1 MLFCFVLLI
10 NGIDLFAQV
19 AEEMVKRDYPK
30 LYREY
35 KAEVGAQKARYVF
48 AIDISNSM
56 KPYEATVKTNIQN
69 FINALP
75 DGDFVSIIQMA
86 STQET
91 RVVVENQPVNPSTR
105 SLLLSYLNGLS
116 FNKVGSDG
124 YTMTSNIIEV
134 INQTGSSDDMKYVFM
149 FTDFEFWTKEH
160 QFNKNAVNWTSLA
173 KKVKGGF
180 LKVYGLELFQNGGS
194 NIRREAVYKDK
205 LEQIFGKVEYVG
217 GSNSTF
223 LNTWFNNT
231 KANIYNDRLRYVL
244 QRKTE
249 KENAKLILKASGMGE
264 NLVVGLTENTISSV
278 YTVAELDATS
288 LSEVQ
293 KKSKNRPLIG
303 SFSPRPITIT
313 VNAKLRAP
321 EYRNEEKSTPSTE
334 YNEVDRLL
342 NPQFEEYKIEVYG
355 GKPYLPWYIGWPLVV
370 VLGFWVI
377 SILYMLFVKKVTR
390 SWSVRGTIKENN
402 GATTPI
408 KGATPINPTS
418 FCIGRSIAKG
428 NFDVNIDGVGFCFK
442 IESRKNISCLPLP
455 GLKSGYY
462 IANVGTGNAE
472 LIDAFKKTTALGINN
487 FKYLSKP
494 GAFTPVTLK
503 IREGNK
509 EFEIKIQ

>member
-1 MLFCFVLLI
+1 
-10 NGIDLFAQV
+10 
-19 AEEMVKRDYPK
+19 
-30 LYREY
+30 
-35 KAEVGAQKARYVF
+35 
-48 AIDISNSM
+48 
-56 KPYEATVKTNIQN
+56 
-69 FINALP
+69 
-75 DGDFVSIIQMA
+75 
-86 STQET
+86 
-91 RVVVENQPVNPSTR
+91 
-105 SLLLSYLNGLS
+105 
-116 FNKVGSDG
+116 
-124 YTMTSNIIEV
+124 
-134 INQTGSSDDMKYVFM
+134 
-149 FTDFEFWTKEH
+149 
-160 QFNKNAVNWTSLA
+160 
-173 KKVKGGF
+173 
-180 LKVYGLELFQNGGS
+180 
-194 NIRREAVYKDK
+194 
-205 LEQIFGKVEYVG
+205 
-217 GSNSTF
+217 
-223 LNTWFNNT
+223 
-231 KANIYNDRLRYVL
+231 
-244 QRKTE
+244 
-249 KENAKLILKASGMGE
+249 
-264 NLVVGLTENTISSV
+264 
-278 YTVAELDATS
+278 
-288 LSEVQ
+288 
-293 KKSKNRPLIG
+293 
-303 SFSPRPITIT
+303 
-313 VNAKLRAP
+313 
-321 EYRNEEKSTPSTE
+321 
-334 YNEVDRLL
+334 
-342 NPQFEEYKIEVYG
+342 VYG